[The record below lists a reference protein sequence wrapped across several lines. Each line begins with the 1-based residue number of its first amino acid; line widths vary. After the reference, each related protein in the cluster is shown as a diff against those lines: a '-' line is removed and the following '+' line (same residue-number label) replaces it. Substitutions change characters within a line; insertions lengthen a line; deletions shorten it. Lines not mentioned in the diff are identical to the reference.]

1 MNKAHN
7 PTEIA
12 PPAAL
17 YVHGIEA
24 PSNARW
30 LFVSG
35 QIGVHPD
42 GRPGRD
48 AREQVEIIWRNIVA
62 ILESAGMRLV
72 DIVKVTTFATSPDH
86 LPVLKE
92 VRDRVLAG
100 HLPASTLLIVAGLAR
115 PEWLVEVEV
124 YAAKSE

>member
-1 MNKAHN
+1 MNKSHN
-7 PTEIA
+7 PPRIA

-17 YVHGIEA
+17 YVHGVEVPA
-24 PSNARW
+24 NARW

-42 GRPGRD
+42 GRPGKD
-48 AREQVEIIWRNIVA
+48 AREQVEIVWRNIEA
-62 ILESAGMRLV
+62 ILESAGMRLA
-72 DIVKVTTFATSPDH
+72 DIVKVTTFATSPEH

-100 HLPASTLLIVAGLAR
+100 HLPASTLLLVAGLAR

-124 YAAKSE
+124 YAAQAE